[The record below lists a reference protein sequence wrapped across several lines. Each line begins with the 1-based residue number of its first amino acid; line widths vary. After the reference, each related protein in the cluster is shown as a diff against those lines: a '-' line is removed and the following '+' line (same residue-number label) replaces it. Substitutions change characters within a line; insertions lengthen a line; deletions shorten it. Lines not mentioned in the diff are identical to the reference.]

1 MIARGLAENGARVYI
16 TGRRKEI
23 LEKVV
28 NSGVIKGDV
37 VAYVH
42 GYSLVTTPLMMDAL
56 GYLWT

>member
-28 NSGVIKGDV
+28 NSGTIKGDV

-42 GYSLVTTPLMMDAL
+42 GCSLVTTPLMMGGML
-56 GYLWT
+56 